1 MKRTTHASE
10 LAAMAIATRPCA
22 AAMPTRSR
30 VSTLKRI
37 GLGRTN
43 GVPTRWLQSRTT

>member
-1 MKRTTHASE
+1 MKRTIHASE

-37 GLGRTN
+37 GRGTN
-43 GVPTRWLQSRTT
+43 VPTRWLQSRTT